1 VTTAAC
7 PGFKVAGKLP
17 PETEKPVP
25 EIESEL
31 IVTATV
37 PLEVI
42 VTDFVTAV
50 PTDTLPNDNDVAD
63 RLNAGV
69 AAFSCNAKLC
79 DELLPFA
86 VRVAV
91 CAVLTEATFAVK
103 PTVDAPAGTN
113 TLAGTV
119 TELLLLARET
129 LRPPVGAGPDKLT
142 EHPFAREPVI
152 ELLLQDNALTVEVVV
167 VPVPLK
173 LTLAVGA
180 LLEMVSCPVD
190 ALAVVG
196 SN

>member
-1 VTTAAC
+1 MTTAAC
-7 PGFKVAGKLP
+7 PGFNVAGKLP

-31 IVTATV
+31 MVTATV

-50 PTDTLPNDNDVAD
+50 PTDTLPNDSDVED
-63 RLNAGV
+63 RVRAGV
-69 AAFSCNAKLC
+69 AAFSCNATLC
-79 DELLPFA
+79 DEPFSFA
-86 VRVAV
+86 VSVAV
-91 CAVLTEATFAVK
+91 CAVLTDATVAVN
-103 PTVDAPAGTN
+103 PAVEMPAGTD
-113 TLAGTV
+113 TLPGTV
-119 TELLLLARET
+119 TELLLLASAT
-129 LRPPVGAGPDKLT
+129 LSPPVGAGPDRLT
-142 EHPFAREPVI
+142 VHPSAREPVI
-152 ELLLQDNALTVEVVV
+152 ELLAQDNPLTVGAVV

-180 LLEMVSCPVD
+180 LLEIVSCPVD